1 MKLSLKKPM
10 VALLISALLST
21 SVLPAYAAIDIEDS
35 LPDMG
40 TTAGSTLSINQ
51 EIAMGD
57 YYTRQLRNSAPLVF
71 DPLLSNYINN
81 LGQKLVA
88 NASSVK
94 TPFHFYLVNNNNIN
108 AFAYFGGN
116 IVLHSAL
123 FRYSQNE
130 SELASVI
137 AHEITHVTQRHLA
150 RMLEDQAKTTP
161 LALAGVLGSILIFMA
176 NPNAGLATF
185 TGSLAGMQQN
195 MITFTQMN
203 EQEADRIGIQTLYR
217 AGFDPQGMPNFM
229 QILADQVRYSSK
241 PPEMLLTHPLPDS
254 RLSDARSRANQ
265 FAPQKVPP
273 SANFLYA
280 KMRAL
285 TLLDKNPATNN
296 SLQTILERFRQGSEL
311 EQSAANYAQVL
322 MYSRDRQFEQAQQL
336 LMPMLEKEPNNIWFI
351 DAATDLDLE
360 QNRAKQAVNRLQTAL
375 KQQPNNKVL
384 IVNLANAY
392 IQNKQYNAAN
402 QLLYRYTFD
411 NPNDPIGWQLMAEN
425 SAKNGDRAHELAAYA
440 EDLALR
446 GDFETAIRYLGDASR
461 QVKLGSNDQARFDA
475 RIDQLRKL
483 QQRDSQFK

>member
-1 MKLSLKKPM
+1 MKLRLKKPL
-10 VALLISALLST
+10 VALLVSALLST
-21 SVLPAYAAIDIEDS
+21 SVVPAHAAIDIEDS

-81 LGQKLVA
+81 LGQKLVSNA
-88 NASSVK
+88 NSVK
-94 TPFHFYLVNNNNIN
+94 TPFHFYLVNNPNIN

-123 FRYSQNE
+123 FRYSRNE
-130 SELASVI
+130 SELASVM

-150 RMLEDQAKTTP
+150 RMLEDQKKTSP

-185 TGSLAGMQQN
+185 TGSMAGMQQN

-203 EQEADRIGIQTLYR
+203 EQEADRIGIQILYR
-217 AGFDPQGMPNFM
+217 AGFDPKGMPDFM

-254 RLSDARSRANQ
+254 RLSDARSRASQ
-265 FAPQKVPP
+265 YPARQLPQ
-273 SANFLYA
+273 SADFLFA
-280 KMRAL
+280 KMRVLAML
-285 TLLDKNPATNN
+285 NKNPASDNAF
-296 SLQTILERFRQGSEL
+296 QTTLDQFKQGTAIEK
-311 EQSAANYAQVL
+311 SASNYAQIL
-322 MYSRDRQFEQAQQL
+322 IYSRDRKFDEARKL
-336 LMPMLEKEPNNIWFI
+336 LTPMLEKEPNNIWLI
-351 DAATDLDLE
+351 DAITDIDLE
-360 QNRAKQAVNRLQTAL
+360 QNRARDAVARLQLAL
-375 KQQPNNKVL
+375 KQKPNNNV
-384 IVNLANAY
+384 IIANLANSY
-392 IQNKQYNAAN
+392 MHNKQYNEAN
-402 QLLYRYTFD
+402 RLLYRYTFD
-411 NPNDPIGWQLMAEN
+411 NPSDPIGWQLMAEN
-425 SAKNGDRAHELAAYA
+425 AAKQGDRAHELAAYA

-475 RIDQLRKL
+475 RIDQLRKI

>member
-1 MKLSLKKPM
+1 MKLRLKKPL
-10 VALLISALLST
+10 VALLVSTLLST
-21 SVLPAYAAIDIEDS
+21 SVLPAHAAIDIEDT

-40 TTAGSTLSINQ
+40 TTASSTLSINQ

-81 LGQKLVA
+81 LGQRLVS

-94 TPFHFYLVNNNNIN
+94 TPFHFYLVNNPNIN

-123 FRYSQNE
+123 FRYSRNE

-137 AHEITHVTQRHLA
+137 AHEISHVTQRHLA
-150 RMLEDQAKTTP
+150 RMLEDQSKTTP
-161 LALAGVLGSILIFMA
+161 LAMAGILGSILIFMA

-185 TGSLAGMQQN
+185 TGSMAGMQQN

-254 RLSDARSRANQ
+254 RLSDARSRAAQ
-265 FAPQKVPP
+265 YAPRKVPQ

-280 KMRAL
+280 KMRVL
-285 TLLDKNPATNN
+285 TMLEKNPASSNA
-296 SLQTILERFRQGSEL
+296 LQTTLDQFRQGTEL
-311 EQSAANYAQVL
+311 EKSAANYAQAL
-322 MYSRDRQFEQAQQL
+322 LYSRDRKFNEARKIL
-336 LMPMLEKEPNNIWFI
+336 TPMLAKEPNNIWLI
-351 DAATDLDLE
+351 DAITDIDVE
-360 QNRAKQAVNRLQTAL
+360 QNRAAEAITRLQQAL
-375 KQQPNNKVL
+375 KQLPNNKVL
-384 IVNLANAY
+384 TVNLANAY
-392 IQNKQYNAAN
+392 MQNKQYNEAN
-402 QLLYRYTFD
+402 RLLYRYTFD
-411 NPNDPIGWQLMAEN
+411 NPDDPIGWQLMAEN
-425 SAKNGDRAHELAAYA
+425 AAKQGNRAQELAAYA

-461 QVKLGSNDQARFDA
+461 QVKLGSNEQARFDA

-483 QQRDSQFK
+483 QHRDSQFK

>member
-265 FAPQKVPP
+265 FAPQKIPP